1 MAGHSLKQQSIAA
14 RRSRM
19 SQFSP
24 DALTTVAAHLGTQ
37 CGGLPRF
44 AVVIGFEAAGL
55 DFFFMALDTLI
66 YDG

>member
-1 MAGHSLKQQSIAA
+1 MRWPLSPRISAGC
-14 RRSRM
+14 
-19 SQFSP
+19 
-24 DALTTVAAHLGTQ
+24 DVGNQ

-44 AVVIGFEAAGL
+44 AVAIGFEAAGL